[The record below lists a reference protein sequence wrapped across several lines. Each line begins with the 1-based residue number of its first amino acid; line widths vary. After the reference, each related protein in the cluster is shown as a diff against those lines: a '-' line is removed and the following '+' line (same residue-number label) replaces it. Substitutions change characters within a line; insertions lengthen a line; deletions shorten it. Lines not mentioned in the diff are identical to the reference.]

1 MRRLT
6 VLGLIALPKYGGNHD
21 GVGFKLL
28 GVVDS
33 HFWRPPF
40 GYYDQ
45 DYAGFVPY
53 PGTKPYTA

>member
-1 MRRLT
+1 M
-6 VLGLIALPKYGGNHD
+6 LGLLALPQYGGNHD
-21 GVGFKLL
+21 FAGWKLI
-28 GVVDS
+28 GVVDN
-33 HFWRPPF
+33 HYWEPPF